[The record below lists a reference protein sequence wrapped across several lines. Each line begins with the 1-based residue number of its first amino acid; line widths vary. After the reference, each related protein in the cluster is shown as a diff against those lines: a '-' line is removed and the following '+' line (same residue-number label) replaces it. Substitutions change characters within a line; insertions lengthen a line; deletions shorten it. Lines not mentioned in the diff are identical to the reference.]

1 MPPVGTVTY
10 RFPDDTKS
18 LRSKDF
24 SDPLTSI
31 ARRRG
36 TSYINKSAS
45 IHDCPLG
52 YGPIDMGHV
61 P

>member
-1 MPPVGTVTY
+1 MPLGGTVTY
-10 RFPDDTKS
+10 KFPDDTKS

-24 SDPLTSI
+24 SDPLASI

-36 TSYINKSAS
+36 TDINKSTS

-52 YGPIDMGHV
+52 CGPVDVGQMS
-61 P
+61 